1 MNAKLDLS
9 EFTKNV
15 GQLFIGGI
23 PGPEVDD
30 STISLLRD
38 YHIGGII
45 MFSRNVRDPLQLAR
59 LCMDL
64 QKASVENSGLPLFLA
79 VDQEGGK
86 VARLKSPFSQFP
98 GNEAI
103 GKSQNPEQSAIDFAA
118 TTAREMTRV
127 GLNMDMAPVV
137 DVAQPYTDS
146 HLAGRTFSDDPS
158 LVAALGQIVIE
169 TLQGN
174 GVMAVAKHFPGLG
187 SADLDPHR
195 DLPTITASPEEMES
209 VHLPPFARAI
219 EAGVSAV
226 MVSHAVYPAF
236 EPAMPATLS
245 RTIVGDLLRKKMNFD
260 GLILSDDLEMGAI
273 MKARGLPQGAADAF
287 EAGVDL
293 LLICSSQ
300 ECLIAS
306 IELLQDKLVKGDIPE
321 ERLKESL
328 DRIMRYKRRFLHPA
342 KTISLEAVEEYF
354 ERLRS

>member
-1 MNAKLDLS
+1 MNPKLDPS

-45 MFSRNVRDPLQLAR
+45 LFSRNVRDPLQLAR
-59 LCMDL
+59 LCRDL

-86 VARLKSPFSQFP
+86 VARLKSPFTQFP
-98 GNEAI
+98 GNEVI
-103 GKSQNPEQSAIDFAA
+103 GKSRNPEQSAIDFAA
-118 TTAREMTRV
+118 TTAREMTLV
-127 GLNMDMAPVV
+127 GLNMNMAPVM
-137 DVAQPYTDS
+137 DVAQAYTDS

-169 TLQGN
+169 TLQHN
-174 GVMAVAKHFPGLG
+174 GIMAVAKHFPGLG

-195 DLPTITASPEEMES
+195 DLPTITATPEEMES

-245 RTIVGDLLRKKMNFD
+245 RTIVRDLLRKRMNFD
-260 GLILSDDLEMGAI
+260 GLVISDDLEMGAI

-293 LLICSSQ
+293 LLICSSG
-300 ECLIAS
+300 EHLIAS
-306 IELLQDKLVKGDIPE
+306 IELVQDKLLKGDIPGE
-321 ERLKESL
+321 QLAESL
-328 DRIMRYKRRFLHPA
+328 DRITRYKRRYLHPA

-354 ERLRS
+354 ERLKF